1 MHPLDFGGYVIDTP
15 SIKTLSFNNLE
26 PQDVTH
32 NFREFF
38 LYSEDCKYNNCMHRN
53 EPNCAVKNAVE
64 EGWIS
69 ELRYKNYLLIL
80 GEVEDQNYW
89 ERHRDM

>member
-1 MHPLDFGGYVIDTP
+1 MRYKALLN
-15 SIKTLSFNNLE
+15 S
-26 PQDVTH
+26 
-32 NFREFF
+32 
-38 LYSEDCKYNNCMHRN
+38 
-53 EPNCAVKNAVE
+53 NCAVKNAVE

-80 GEVEDQNYW
+80 GKVEDQNYW